1 MKNSYNSNA
10 EIAIS
15 RSHRAHNLKSNDC
28 ALRFFIIAPGVMHS
42 IPSRAEDR
50 APPVSWT
57 DLQPA
62 FVGEAPEAMLA
73 WAALHLKRTYFRAM
87 NAGAGIPG
95 YRPATTGRACKA
107 ENRRTASVIPRQRR
121 DVNRSPDPV
130 LKITAV
136 ASSGACDR
144 SKTIRPIQIASL
156 GIVRFAAISGHCAC
170 RRRFFRSLPVARNDL
185 CFVAISSSESGN
197 VSCA

>member
-28 ALRFFIIAPGVMHS
+28 ALSFFIIAPGVMHS
-42 IPSRAEDR
+42 IPSRAEDC

-87 NAGAGIPG
+87 KQARHPRISTGDDRQGSQGRKQKDGQRDLA
-95 YRPATTGRACKA
+95 ATT
-107 ENRRTASVIPRQRR
+107 
-121 DVNRSPDPV
+121 
-130 LKITAV
+130 
-136 ASSGACDR
+136 
-144 SKTIRPIQIASL
+144 
-156 GIVRFAAISGHCAC
+156 
-170 RRRFFRSLPVARNDL
+170 
-185 CFVAISSSESGN
+185 
-197 VSCA
+197 